1 LRQTTALVGQLSV
14 FTQVLDRDPIGV
26 LDRGLSATSKRGPL
40 SKRIQLPPQRVLAST
55 VAPAMS

>member
-40 SKRIQLPPQRVLAST
+40 SKRIQLPP
-55 VAPAMS
+55 